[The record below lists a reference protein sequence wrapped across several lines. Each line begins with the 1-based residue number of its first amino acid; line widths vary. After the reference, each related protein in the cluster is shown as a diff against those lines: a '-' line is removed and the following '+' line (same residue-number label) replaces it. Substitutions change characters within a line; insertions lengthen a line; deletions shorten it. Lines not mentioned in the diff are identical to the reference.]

1 MNKKTYTSAIKK
13 TPFEY
18 LYSQKIAE
26 LMIQGLSYN
35 EIFRKCYEEN
45 ELQIVSEQRRKEV
58 LNVVYDRLSKLDK
71 YLLEE
76 FLNSSID
83 SSKFILVY
91 AIAVSDLLFFEFLIT
106 EYRGVLLSKNKNY
119 ISDSDFDDF
128 FATIKEKNTVVAN
141 WSDRTIRQLGCGY
154 RNIIIN
160 SGLGRREKNLIYS
173 KKVIIKP
180 LVAEHIKKINM
191 PFIQAVLGD

>member
-1 MNKKTYTSAIKK
+1 M
-13 TPFEY
+13 
-18 LYSQKIAE
+18 
-26 LMIQGLSYN
+26 
-35 EIFRKCYEEN
+35 EILK
-45 ELQIVSEQRRKEV
+45 V
-58 LNVVYDRLSKLDK
+58 
-71 YLLEE
+71 
-76 FLNSSID
+76 
-83 SSKFILVY
+83 SSKSNPSSVAG
-91 AIAVSDLLFFEFLIT
+91 AIANVF
-106 EYRGVLLSKNKNY
+106 
-119 ISDSDFDDF
+119 
-128 FATIKEKNTVVAN
+128 KEKNTVVAN